1 MIYKQKSIEKLNIE
15 ENDEKTD
22 DLNTEIK
29 ISNKDEANQRSLVED
44 LNSEEK
50 VNYRESIVYL
60 S

>member
-1 MIYKQKSIEKLNIE
+1 MIYKQKSIEKLNFE

-22 DLNTEIK
+22 DLKTEIK

-50 VNYRESIVYL
+50 VIYI
-60 S
+60 